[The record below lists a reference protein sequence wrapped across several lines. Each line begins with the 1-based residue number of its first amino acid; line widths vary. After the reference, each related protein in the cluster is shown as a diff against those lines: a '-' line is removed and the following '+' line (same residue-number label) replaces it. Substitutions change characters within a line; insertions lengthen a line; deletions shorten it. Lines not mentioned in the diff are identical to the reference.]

1 MTKYEIFK
9 GTVGLATDVCVGAAV
24 VTAMEAVIPVA
35 GIGLAT
41 KCMVKAGSYIISCM
55 VADKASDYVNDQIDE
70 TLVEIQRMKRK
81 RTIKPKKEVKA
92 L

>member
-24 VTAMEAVIPVA
+24 ITAMEAVIPVA
-35 GIGLAT
+35 GIGLAAR
-41 KCMVKAGSYIISCM
+41 CMAKAGTYIISCM
-55 VADKASDYVNDQIDE
+55 VADKAADYVNDQIDE
-70 TLVEIQRMKRK
+70 TLVEIQRAKRK
-81 RTIKPKKEVKA
+81 RTAPKKEVKA